1 MGRTDPGAGPAEL
14 TEPAAGTPSDEREGN
29 ALGPPLP
36 PSARTHALL
45 PRRLSWGERVGEA
58 LGAAVLGRR
67 RGAPPDP
74 VLGRSVGGAVSDT
87 EGAPLGL
94 TALAHRR
101 RPGAVERARRA
112 WQASDYLRR
121 LEEAIVE
128 PRLQRCATVAVVSPK
143 GGVGKTT
150 VTALLGTLLAM
161 LRRDRIVA
169 VDCNP
174 DYGSLGRALVPAH
187 HVFVDD
193 LLALLEDPR
202 LTVPRLDAA
211 LGRAVH
217 GLMVAPT
224 PIDPERMARL
234 DQTVYARVIRRLQDL
249 VGVILLDCGTGLHE
263 RAARAALGACDQV
276 LLVSDAEP
284 STASVV
290 AEAFATLGHTGRP
303 TILVVNRMPGHGSEL
318 DLDRF
323 AAHVPGVQ
331 AMLVVPEDLEAS
343 GRLMSG
349 EFAWEQAPESWRY
362 RVRELA
368 ALLTVQWRALDLAF

>member
-1 MGRTDPGAGPAEL
+1 MGRTDAEL
-14 TEPAAGTPSDEREGN
+14 DPAGSSEPTGTTDDAHEGG
-29 ALGPPLP
+29 ALGPPLS
-36 PSARTHALL
+36 PSARTNALL
-45 PRRLSWGERVGEA
+45 PRRLGWGERVGGA
-58 LGAAVLGRR
+58 LNAAVFGRR
-67 RGAPPDP
+67 HSFPADPTLAWSARIAPP
-74 VLGRSVGGAVSDT
+74 GA
-87 EGAPLGL
+87 EAPPLGL

-101 RPGAVERARRA
+101 RPGAMERARRA
-112 WQASDYLRR
+112 WQAGDYLRR
-121 LEEAIVE
+121 LEEVIVG
-128 PRLQRCATVAVVSPK
+128 PRLQRCATVAIISPK

-174 DYGSLGRALVPAH
+174 DYGSLGRALVPTH
-187 HVFVDD
+187 QVFVDD

-211 LGRAVH
+211 LGRAIH

-224 PIDPERMARL
+224 PTDPERMARL
-234 DQTVYARVIRRLQDL
+234 DQTVYAKVIRRLQDL
-249 VGVILLDCGTGLHE
+249 VGVVLLDCGTGLHE

-290 AEAFATLGHTGRP
+290 AEAFATLGHAGRP
-303 TILVVNRMPGHGSEL
+303 TILVVNRMPGRGSEL
-318 DLDRF
+318 DLERL

-331 AMLVVPEDLEAS
+331 AMLVVPEDPEAS
-343 GRLMSG
+343 SQLMSG
-349 EFAWEQAPESWRY
+349 EFAWERAPESWRY
-362 RVRELA
+362 RIRELA
-368 ALLTVQWRALDLAF
+368 ELLTSQWRTLDMAF

>member
-1 MGRTDPGAGPAEL
+1 LAIPG
-14 TEPAAGTPSDEREGN
+14 S
-29 ALGPPLP
+29 
-36 PSARTHALL
+36 
-45 PRRLSWGERVGEA
+45 EA
-58 LGAAVLGRR
+58 
-67 RGAPPDP
+67 
-74 VLGRSVGGAVSDT
+74 S
-87 EGAPLGL
+87 PLGL
-94 TALAHRR
+94 AALAHRR

-121 LEEAIVE
+121 LEETIVE
-128 PRLQRCATVAVVSPK
+128 PRLQRCATVAIVSPK

-174 DYGSLGRALVPAH
+174 DYGSLGRALVPTH
-187 HVFVDD
+187 QVFIDD

-211 LGRAVH
+211 LGRAAH

-224 PIDPERMARL
+224 PTDPERMARL
-234 DQTVYARVIRRLQDL
+234 DQTLYATVIRRLQDL

-290 AEAFATLGHTGRP
+290 AEAFASLGHAGRP
-303 TILVVNRMPGHGSEL
+303 TILVVNRMPGRGSAL

-331 AMLVVPEDLEAS
+331 AMLVVPEDPEAS

-362 RVRELA
+362 RIRELA
-368 ALLTVQWRALDLAF
+368 ALLTSQWRALDVAF

>member
-1 MGRTDPGAGPAEL
+1 MGRTDPEAGPAGV
-14 TEPAAGTPSDEREGN
+14 TEAAPGGTPEGG

-36 PSARTHALL
+36 PSERAHALL
-45 PRRLSWGERVGEA
+45 PRRLGWGERLGAA
-58 LGAAVLGRR
+58 LNAAVLGRGR
-67 RGAPPDP
+67 NPTPDFLLGWGHPGTTSGP
-74 VLGRSVGGAVSDT
+74 VRM
-87 EGAPLGL
+87 PLGL
-94 TALAHRR
+94 TDLAHRR

-112 WQASDYLRR
+112 WRAGDYLRR
-121 LEEAIVE
+121 LETAIVE

-150 VTALLGTLLAM
+150 ITALLGTLLAM

-174 DYGSLGRALVPAH
+174 DYGSLGRALVPGH
-187 HVFVDD
+187 QVFVDD

-217 GLMVAPT
+217 GLMVVPT
-224 PIDPERMARL
+224 PLDPERMARL
-234 DQTVYARVIRRLQDL
+234 DQAVYARVIRRLQDL
-249 VGVILLDCGTGLHE
+249 VGVMLLDCGTGLHE

-284 STASVV
+284 ATASVV
-290 AEAFATLGHTGRP
+290 AEAFATLGHAGRP
-303 TILVVNRMPGHGSEL
+303 TLLVVNRMPGHGSGL

-323 AAHVPGVQ
+323 AAHVPGAQ
-331 AMLVVPEDLEAS
+331 AMLVVPEELEAS

-362 RVRELA
+362 RLRELA
-368 ALLTVQWRALDLAF
+368 ALLTAQWRDLGLAL